1 MPTISMVQRNN
12 GFKRILIFHCMTGKY
27 IKVKHVHPIVDR
39 KATMGLIVNGVPVDD
54 SDYLN
59 SGHPS
64 STQNKHWKT
73 KMMY

>member
-1 MPTISMVQRNN
+1 
-12 GFKRILIFHCMTGKY
+12 MTGKY

-39 KATMGLIVNGVPVDD
+39 KATMGLIGNGVPVDD